1 MYNLLR
7 FLIRY
12 HLLLLFVAMEL
23 FCFFLIYRNSKYHEV
38 AYVNVANDVS
48 GGFYQT
54 YKSGIDY
61 FYLRRYSDSLVAEN
75 AQLRAELLQSKF
87 DNKIDTGTV
96 VDTSGKYV
104 QNFTYIAAQVTMNT
118 VNRASNI
125 IYLNRGSKH
134 GIHKQ
139 MGVIAHNGIVGQVV
153 NVTDNYAVAMS
164 VLSKDFKVSAKIK
177 KNDFFGNLHWD
188 GGNSTTADLE
198 DIPKHVQVKV
208 GDTVVT
214 SGFSQL
220 FPRNIMVGTVS
231 SVRLPTDRDFLDI
244 SVKLSTDFGNISYVY
259 VVNNVRKQEILT
271 LDSLAKNT
279 EGK

>member
-48 GGFYQT
+48 GSFYQT

-87 DNKIDTGTV
+87 DNKIDSGSIT
-96 VDTSGKYV
+96 DSAGKYA
-104 QNFTYIAAQVTMNT
+104 QSYTYIAAQVTMNT

-125 IYLNRGSKH
+125 IYLNRGAKH

-153 NVTDNYAVAMS
+153 NVTENYAVAMS

-177 KNDFFGNLHWD
+177 KK
-188 GGNSTTADLE
+188 AP
-198 DIPKHVQVKV
+198 IAV
-208 GDTVVT
+208 
-214 SGFSQL
+214 
-220 FPRNIMVGTVS
+220 
-231 SVRLPTDRDFLDI
+231 
-244 SVKLSTDFGNISYVY
+244 
-259 VVNNVRKQEILT
+259 
-271 LDSLAKNT
+271 NT
-279 EGK
+279 EANFGIFAERNSDIFFIHLSVYLLIILNYKCRGGHPQR